1 MVNFRVIIL
10 QTIMMLL
17 IASFFLFTMSIS
29 IFVIMAVFAPALPRE
44 YAADSMIVALIP
56 SAILTLLF
64 IKKVVGKLYDVIYVI
79 IYHKKPNIKS

>member
-1 MVNFRVIIL
+1 MVNFRFMIL
-10 QTIMMLL
+10 QTIIMLL

-29 IFVIMAVFAPALPRE
+29 IFVIMAVLAPALPGE

-56 SAILTLLF
+56 PSILTLLF
-64 IKKVVGKLYDVIYVI
+64 IKKVVGRLYDVIYFI